1 MNYLTKQGAQ
11 YAAKWNQSLE
21 DLLSFGDLIETIA
34 ISSTYCPQTSAMDLE
49 RIAHGGS
56 KIGLQELC
64 RREGYKGGGTGST
77 GLERLPTQK
86 IKENLKKFL
95 DKVNSARGRV
105 NVPTRRLGFIGA
117 EINGE
122 WREVED
128 LGAALQVFRG
138 LTSKVCVSNV

>member
-1 MNYLTKQGAQ
+1 MYYLTKHGAQ
-11 YAAKWNQSLE
+11 YAAKWDRSLE
-21 DLLSFGDLIETIA
+21 DLLSSDDLIEAIV
-34 ISSTYCPQTSAMDLE
+34 ISSAYCPQTSAMDLE
-49 RIAHGGS
+49 RIARGGS

-64 RREGYKGGGTGST
+64 KREGYKGGGTGST
-77 GLERLPTQK
+77 GLERLPTQE

-95 DKVNSARGRV
+95 DKVNSARGRI
-105 NVPTRRLGFIGA
+105 NAPTRRLGFIGA
-117 EINGE
+117 EINGK